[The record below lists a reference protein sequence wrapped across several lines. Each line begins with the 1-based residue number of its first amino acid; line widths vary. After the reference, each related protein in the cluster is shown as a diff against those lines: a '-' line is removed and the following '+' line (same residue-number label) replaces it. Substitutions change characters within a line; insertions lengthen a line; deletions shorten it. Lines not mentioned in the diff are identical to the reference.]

1 MDVLHISF
9 DGLRETEKE
18 IFLHIAC
25 FFKGKDRVRVTEIL
39 NYCRLYPEIGLTILS
54 EKSLVTFSGN
64 KLEMHGLLQE
74 MGWQIVSRES
84 ATDPGKRSRLW
95 SHEDIHNVLT
105 KNKGTNV
112 VQGIV
117 MELPKLEV
125 AHWNP
130 EAFSNLSQLRFLQ
143 VHNVHPSQG
152 LTCLPE
158 SLRLL
163 EWTGYP
169 LRSLPQY
176 FQPDELIE
184 LNLCHSNLDQLWKG
198 IKRFPKLKFI
208 KICHSHHIS
217 ETPDFTGVQEL
228 ESLDLEGC
236 KNLVGIHQSL
246 GLLKKLTLLN
256 LKDCE
261 SLESLPG
268 KIEMESLETFIL
280 SGCLKVKQ
288 VPEFGNM
295 QLLSALKL
303 NETAIETIPESIEH
317 LSGLVTLD
325 LSNCKDLVCLPST
338 INRLKSLKNLN
349 LSGCLKLGEEQES
362 MSEVECLEK
371 IDDSRTAE
379 TEVPNFGVM
388 QKVKKEPVTFWSP
401 SFGLWSLTDL
411 NLSNC
416 ELQEGSFLNG
426 LGVLSSLVALNLSGN
441 NFVSLPLSIRS
452 LVKLESINI
461 ENCKR
466 LTELSGLPSNSKL
479 DVRADGCSSLEI
491 FNTSELNVLE
501 KSYFNFLNCFKL
513 NDNQSLLNMTFEM
526 LKKFLHRGTSSARE
540 TFQIAIPGSEIPKWF
555 SHQNDVGSSLTID
568 LPPLWNKSKF
578 MGYALC
584 AVFVLDE
591 HCVVDEHD
599 TFQFKTF
606 HATHHL
612 VCRLKHNG
620 KQLEVCGT
628 QPAFRFSEKFCQVDS
643 DHLWMFYVSRDRY
656 FGTDWHNSCSQIEFL
671 FETRGPGLKVKKCGV
686 RLMYEQDVG
695 ALQSESATV
704 NTSIFPVEEDV
715 INMID
720 DNVTHT
726 SSDMTLH
733 QREWQL
739 VHSNG
744 FSHSVGINEDITKR
758 ASSDSFLQWTQ
769 WQLLD
774 SILPTGGFTHSF
786 GLEAAIQAHVV
797 SSPKDLQ
804 TFIIRL
810 LENTGSLLLP
820 FVYSTTIS
828 PNLETTRKLDKMLDA
843 MLTDEVVRKAS
854 ISKGTELMRV
864 AAAVYAEI
872 PSVTSTMEA
881 CLSSGDVSFHHAH
894 AFGLI
899 CGLLGLDST
908 TTQRAYMFITMRD
921 VISAATRLNLVG
933 PLGAAVLQHKIAS
946 GAAEAILNRWKDRPV
961 EEASQAL
968 SLPQI

>member
-1 MDVLHISF
+1 M
-9 DGLRETEKE
+9 T
-18 IFLHIAC
+18 
-25 FFKGKDRVRVTEIL
+25 
-39 NYCRLYPEIGLTILS
+39 
-54 EKSLVTFSGN
+54 
-64 KLEMHGLLQE
+64 
-74 MGWQIVSRES
+74 
-84 ATDPGKRSRLW
+84 
-95 SHEDIHNVLT
+95 T
-105 KNKGTNV
+105 KV
-112 VQGIV
+112 Y
-117 MELPKLEV
+117 L
-125 AHWNP
+125 
-130 EAFSNLSQLRFLQ
+130 
-143 VHNVHPSQG
+143 
-152 LTCLPE
+152 
-158 SLRLL
+158 
-163 EWTGYP
+163 
-169 LRSLPQY
+169 
-176 FQPDELIE
+176 
-184 LNLCHSNLDQLWKG
+184 
-198 IKRFPKLKFI
+198 
-208 KICHSHHIS
+208 
-217 ETPDFTGVQEL
+217 
-228 ESLDLEGC
+228 
-236 KNLVGIHQSL
+236 
-246 GLLKKLTLLN
+246 
-256 LKDCE
+256 
-261 SLESLPG
+261 
-268 KIEMESLETFIL
+268 
-280 SGCLKVKQ
+280 
-288 VPEFGNM
+288 
-295 QLLSALKL
+295 
-303 NETAIETIPESIEH
+303 
-317 LSGLVTLD
+317 
-325 LSNCKDLVCLPST
+325 
-338 INRLKSLKNLN
+338 
-349 LSGCLKLGEEQES
+349 
-362 MSEVECLEK
+362 MS
-371 IDDSRTAE
+371 
-379 TEVPNFGVM
+379 
-388 QKVKKEPVTFWSP
+388 
-401 SFGLWSLTDL
+401 
-411 NLSNC
+411 
-416 ELQEGSFLNG
+416 
-426 LGVLSSLVALNLSGN
+426 
-441 NFVSLPLSIRS
+441 
-452 LVKLESINI
+452 
-461 ENCKR
+461 
-466 LTELSGLPSNSKL
+466 
-479 DVRADGCSSLEI
+479 
-491 FNTSELNVLE
+491 
-501 KSYFNFLNCFKL
+501 
-513 NDNQSLLNMTFEM
+513 FEM
-526 LKKFLHRGTSSARE
+526 LKKFLHQGTSSARE

-555 SHQNDVGSSLTID
+555 SHQSNVGSSLTID
-568 LPPLWNKSKF
+568 LLPLWNNSKF

-643 DHLWMFYVSRDRY
+643 DHLWMFYVSRDKY

-686 RLMYEQDVG
+686 WLIYKQDVQ

-704 NTSIFPVEEDV
+704 ITSIFPVEEDV

-786 GLEAAIQAHVV
+786 GLKAAIQARVV
-797 SSPKDLQ
+797 SSPEDLQ

-843 MLTDEVVRKAS
+843 MPTDEVVRKAS

>member
-1 MDVLHISF
+1 
-9 DGLRETEKE
+9 
-18 IFLHIAC
+18 
-25 FFKGKDRVRVTEIL
+25 
-39 NYCRLYPEIGLTILS
+39 
-54 EKSLVTFSGN
+54 
-64 KLEMHGLLQE
+64 
-74 MGWQIVSRES
+74 
-84 ATDPGKRSRLW
+84 
-95 SHEDIHNVLT
+95 
-105 KNKGTNV
+105 
-112 VQGIV
+112 
-117 MELPKLEV
+117 
-125 AHWNP
+125 
-130 EAFSNLSQLRFLQ
+130 
-143 VHNVHPSQG
+143 
-152 LTCLPE
+152 
-158 SLRLL
+158 
-163 EWTGYP
+163 
-169 LRSLPQY
+169 
-176 FQPDELIE
+176 
-184 LNLCHSNLDQLWKG
+184 
-198 IKRFPKLKFI
+198 
-208 KICHSHHIS
+208 
-217 ETPDFTGVQEL
+217 
-228 ESLDLEGC
+228 
-236 KNLVGIHQSL
+236 
-246 GLLKKLTLLN
+246 
-256 LKDCE
+256 
-261 SLESLPG
+261 
-268 KIEMESLETFIL
+268 
-280 SGCLKVKQ
+280 
-288 VPEFGNM
+288 
-295 QLLSALKL
+295 
-303 NETAIETIPESIEH
+303 
-317 LSGLVTLD
+317 
-325 LSNCKDLVCLPST
+325 
-338 INRLKSLKNLN
+338 
-349 LSGCLKLGEEQES
+349 
-362 MSEVECLEK
+362 
-371 IDDSRTAE
+371 
-379 TEVPNFGVM
+379 
-388 QKVKKEPVTFWSP
+388 
-401 SFGLWSLTDL
+401 
-411 NLSNC
+411 
-416 ELQEGSFLNG
+416 
-426 LGVLSSLVALNLSGN
+426 
-441 NFVSLPLSIRS
+441 
-452 LVKLESINI
+452 
-461 ENCKR
+461 
-466 LTELSGLPSNSKL
+466 
-479 DVRADGCSSLEI
+479 
-491 FNTSELNVLE
+491 
-501 KSYFNFLNCFKL
+501 
-513 NDNQSLLNMTFEM
+513 
-526 LKKFLHRGTSSARE
+526 
-540 TFQIAIPGSEIPKWF
+540 
-555 SHQNDVGSSLTID
+555 
-568 LPPLWNKSKF
+568 
-578 MGYALC
+578 
-584 AVFVLDE
+584 
-591 HCVVDEHD
+591 
-599 TFQFKTF
+599 
-606 HATHHL
+606 
-612 VCRLKHNG
+612 
-620 KQLEVCGT
+620 
-628 QPAFRFSEKFCQVDS
+628 
-643 DHLWMFYVSRDRY
+643 MFYVSRDKY